1 MGELATLFEIF
12 AFIALSS
19 LFSFGGGNGQIPVVQ
34 AQWVE
39 PGLLSPG
46 GFSMALAFS
55 HLTPGPKA
63 GFVAGVGYYLAGVP
77 GAVVAV
83 LGLALPTCLGAA
95 AVSHAAATL
104 RRLVRLVTPA
114 SGFVL
119 AALIAAA
126 AWGTAAPL
134 ELGAVEIITIALVA
148 ILVAWRNVNPLLLV
162 LGAVAVGGAWS
173 AAVHLLGP

>member
-1 MGELATLFEIF
+1 MTASVPLFEIF
-12 AFIALSS
+12 FFVALSS

-39 PGLLSPG
+39 SGLLSPG

-63 GFVAGVGYYLAGVP
+63 GFIAGVGYYLAGVP
-77 GAVVAV
+77 GAIIAVA
-83 LGLALPTCLGAA
+83 GLALPTCLGAA
-95 AVSHAAATL
+95 GVSYAAARL
-104 RRLVRLVTPA
+104 QRLVRLVTPS

-126 AWGTAAPL
+126 AWGTAKPMR
-134 ELGAVEIITIALVA
+134 LGIAEVSAVIVIAA
-148 ILVAWRNVNPLLLV
+148 LVAWRNASPVLLV
-162 LGAVAVGGAWS
+162 LGAVLVGGLWS
-173 AAVHLLGP
+173 GVQLLIG